1 MAANTEQRL
10 VAWNPSEEAA
20 RATPSFGDIEVESPN
35 SRTVVLT
42 LPYEEGKLRLLFK
55 DVRAVMT
62 SWDGDP
68 NPFVTF
74 KEAAARP
81 SALMKVEGSRWL
93 ASGHFHLDIESS
105 DTSVSSWEH
114 FYALASERSVHVAA
128 RDDLEATWMPG
139 KWSGTAGAWSFVVEG

>member
-1 MAANTEQRL
+1 MAANSKQQL
-10 VAWNPSEEAA
+10 VPWNPNEKAA
-20 RATPSFGDIEVESPN
+20 RATPSYGDVELESPN
-35 SRTVVLT
+35 CRTLILT

-55 DVRAVMT
+55 DVRAFMT

-81 SALMKVEGSRWL
+81 SALMKVKESRWL
-93 ASGHFHLDIESS
+93 ASGHFHLDVESS
-105 DTSVSSWEH
+105 DISANAWEH

-128 RDDLEATWMPG
+128 REDVEAAWIPG
-139 KWSGTAGAWSFVVEG
+139 KWSGAPGAWSFVEEA